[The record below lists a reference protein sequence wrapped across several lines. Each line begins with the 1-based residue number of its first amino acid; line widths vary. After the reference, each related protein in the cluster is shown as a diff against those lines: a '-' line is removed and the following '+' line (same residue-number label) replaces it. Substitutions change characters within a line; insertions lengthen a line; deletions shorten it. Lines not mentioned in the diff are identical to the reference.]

1 MPFGINSAPEVWQRM
16 VNEIIEGL
24 SGVEVIADDFLIVGF
39 GEINAEAMESH
50 DEHLRKLLERLQ
62 QKNLTL
68 NRKKVQLRKKSVP
81 YMSHLLTN
89 QGVAIDPKK
98 VSAIS
103 EMEAPTDITGLKR
116 FLGMVN
122 YLAKFMPCLS
132 HDCEILRQLE
142 HKDVKW
148 DWLANHQLSL
158 KKIKEKLTQT
168 LVPPPPHYDLKRA
181 VTIQCDASQDGL
193 GAALIQ
199 EGQPVAY
206 ASHALMGAESR
217 YAQIEKELLAM
228 SCIDRNR
235 SEAEHRSGGCPPGRN
250 KGSNLS
256 NPYVTK
262 AQGRHPEWMADIDEG
277 SSQTMPRVLWMP

>member
-1 MPFGINSAPEVWQRM
+1 MPFGINSTPEVWQRM
-16 VNEIIEGL
+16 VNEIIKGL
-24 SGVEVIADDFLIVGF
+24 SGVEVVADDFLIVGF

-50 DEHLRKLLERLQ
+50 NEHLRKLLERLQ

-81 YMSHLLTN
+81 YMGHLLTN

-103 EMEAPTDITGLKR
+103 EMEAPTDITGLKH

-158 KKIKEKLTQT
+158 KKIKEKLMQT
-168 LVPPPPHYDLKRA
+168 LVPPI
-181 VTIQCDASQDGL
+181 TI
-193 GAALIQ
+193 
-199 EGQPVAY
+199 
-206 ASHALMGAESR
+206 
-217 YAQIEKELLAM
+217 
-228 SCIDRNR
+228 
-235 SEAEHRSGGCPPGRN
+235 
-250 KGSNLS
+250 
-256 NPYVTK
+256 
-262 AQGRHPEWMADIDEG
+262 
-277 SSQTMPRVLWMP
+277 

>member
-1 MPFGINSAPEVWQRM
+1 
-16 VNEIIEGL
+16 
-24 SGVEVIADDFLIVGF
+24 
-39 GEINAEAMESH
+39 
-50 DEHLRKLLERLQ
+50 
-62 QKNLTL
+62 
-68 NRKKVQLRKKSVP
+68 
-81 YMSHLLTN
+81 MSHLLTN

-168 LVPPPPHYDLKRA
+168 LVPPPL
-181 VTIQCDASQDGL
+181 
-193 GAALIQ
+193 
-199 EGQPVAY
+199 
-206 ASHALMGAESR
+206 
-217 YAQIEKELLAM
+217 
-228 SCIDRNR
+228 R
-235 SEAEHRSGGCPPGRN
+235 SEARSY
-250 KGSNLS
+250 
-256 NPYVTK
+256 NPVQCF
-262 AQGRHPEWMADIDEG
+262 ARRFG
-277 SSQTMPRVLWMP
+277 SSTDTRGTAGCLCIACSDGC